1 VALGTARET
10 ARMLKLPVAQVLTA
24 STGVIGVELDGDKI
38 IAALPRLVNGLSP
51 DRFEDAARAIMTT
64 DLAMKTA
71 FAEAHLKR
79 GTVRVAG
86 MTKGS
91 GMIHPNMATTLG
103 FVHDRCRSFPSRPC
117 ARILKR
123 AVESSYNR
131 LSVDGDTSTN
141 DTLLLLAN
149 GASGVRP
156 EAGELEL
163 ARVEEKITAV
173 LQQLARSIARDGE
186 GAKKLITIDVSGAP
200 SDDAAARLARA
211 IANSPLV
218 KTAIAG
224 ADPNWGRILSAAGN
238 AGVVFDPAKTDI
250 RMQGVVVCRGG
261 LAAPF
266 SEAEL
271 KQKLDAPEV
280 DIRFSLRSK
289 SKGEARFW
297 TCDLTHGYIDINA
310 SYRT

>member
-1 VALGTARET
+1 MTDVQ
-10 ARMLKLPVAQVLTA
+10 LP
-24 STGVIGVELDGDKI
+24 
-38 IAALPRLVNGLSP
+38 AATL
-51 DRFEDAARAIMTT
+51 
-64 DLAMKTA
+64 
-71 FAEAHLKR
+71 R
-79 GTVRVAG
+79 G
-86 MTKGS
+86 
-91 GMIHPNMATTLG
+91 
-103 FVHDRCRSFPSRPC
+103 
-117 ARILKR
+117 ILKR
-123 AVESSYNR
+123 AVETSYNR

-156 EAGELEL
+156 EAGEL

-173 LQQLARSIARDGE
+173 LEQLARSIARDGE
-186 GAKKLITIDVSGAP
+186 GAKKLITIEVSGAP

-266 SEAEL
+266 SETEL

-280 DIRFSLRSK
+280 DIRFALRGK